1 MPRFFR
7 KLNLKI
13 HCEYWNL
20 LEFLITYVQIPIF
33 KKQSFQY
40 DFITLIFTL
49 FLNYRI
55 SLITNYDL
63 YCTCTCT
70 MYIFMVK
77 FRIMRNNILNS

>member
-49 FLNYRI
+49 F
-55 SLITNYDL
+55 
-63 YCTCTCT
+63 
-70 MYIFMVK
+70 
-77 FRIMRNNILNS
+77 